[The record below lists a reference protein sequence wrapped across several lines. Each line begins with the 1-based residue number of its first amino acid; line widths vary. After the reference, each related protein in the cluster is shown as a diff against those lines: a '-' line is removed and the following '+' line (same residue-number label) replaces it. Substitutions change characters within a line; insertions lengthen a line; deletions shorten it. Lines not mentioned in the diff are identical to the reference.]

1 MSNLVKGTRQ
11 PQPQGRAA
19 VNGAV
24 EIDIETGVGTT
35 TVFAWEGPVEEVAG
49 ILTPAFQLQY
59 QRINYRQNPD
69 NVTATIRATSSGF
82 GVPPDPDDV
91 LVDDWELLGSGDQPD
106 LRHHPKFQALSS
118 NDKAV
123 IEKWLQDP
131 DFALTSSPPFVP
143 GSDGDQLLSLMRNGK
158 DHFIRDYSILRR
170 TRTVTNPTTVNVG
183 MANISRRH
191 TFAQLPAITNAG
203 VALAVGNLNSAGP
216 PFTVNTT
223 LEEWSW
229 LKIRPTLSGAAG
241 GLAQIVEEY
250 WLYVW
255 AKIVYDAAS

>member
-49 ILTPAFQLQY
+49 ILTSAFQLQY

-82 GVPPDPDDV
+82 GAPPDPDTI

-106 LRHHPKFQALSS
+106 LRHHPTYQALDTDEK
-118 NDKAV
+118 NI
-123 IEKWLQDP
+123 IEE
-131 DFALTSSPPFVP
+131 ALENHELTVGLGANATTF
-143 GSDGDQLLSLMRNGK
+143 LNLMRNGK

-170 TRTVTNPTTVNVG
+170 TRTVTNPTTVNIG

-203 VALAVGNLNSAGP
+203 VNLAVQNLAAVGP
-216 PFTVNTT
+216 PFAVNTD